1 MLQQGIIRL
10 SSLVFSSSVPLIKK
24 HDGTW
29 CFCVE
34 YHTLNSHTV
43 HDMFPIPII
52 NELLDELHGA
62 RFFSKLDLHSGYH
75 QVIMDTDDVA
85 KTMFHMH
92 HGHIEFLVMSFGLMN
107 APATF
112 EALMNNVLSDFN
124 RNFILV
130 FFDGIL
136 VYSNSWSSHLQHVRL
151 VLQRLRKHKLVVKH
165 SMCSF
170 GTTEVAYLGHVINE
184 KGVSMDIDKVEA
196 VRPWPLPRI
205 VCTVRG
211 FLGLTGHY
219 RKFIHSYSEIT
230 APLTQLLKWE
240 AFRWTPVADL
250 AFTTLKATLM
260 MTPVLLLPD
269 FSKAF
274 VVDCNASGSRIGVL
288 LDQGAGPIAF
298 FSHTIV
304 PHHSK
309 LAAYERE
316 LIRLIKA
323 VCHWRSYLW
332 SCEFIIRTYHFS
344 LKYLL
349 DQRLSTIPQHNW
361 VSKLFWYQFT
371 VEFKPGK

>member
-196 VRPWPLPRI
+196 VRPWPPPRI

-230 APLTQLLKWE
+230 APLTQLLKRE
-240 AFRWTPVADL
+240 AFRWTSVADL
-250 AFTTLKATLM
+250 AFTALKATLM
-260 MTPVLLLPD
+260 MTLVLLLPD

-274 VVDCNASGSRIGVL
+274 VVDCNASDSRIGVL
-288 LDQGAGPIAF
+288 LDQGVGPIAF

-309 LAAYERE
+309 HGAYERE
-316 LIRLIKA
+316 LIRLVKA

-332 SCEFIIRTYHFS
+332 S
-344 LKYLL
+344 
-349 DQRLSTIPQHNW
+349 
-361 VSKLFWYQFT
+361 
-371 VEFKPGK
+371 